1 MTKEEQRIEEV
12 LAKIRMCVDKQRV
25 QPGPKE
31 RRKNE
36 EFLRNYC
43 VKPPERYAI
52 LKELT
57 VQNYCGEILERQKTE
72 VNYDEILYVFG
83 IEKKLKL
90 KLESGEKS
98 VEIYIKVQFF
108 KLNNDDNDYTLLV
121 SFHEAEHPL
130 KYMFKK

>member
-12 LAKIRMCVDKQRV
+12 LAKIRTCVDKQRV

-90 KLESGEKS
+90 KLM
-98 VEIYIKVQFF
+98 VDYI
-108 KLNNDDNDYTLLV
+108 LLT
-121 SFHEAEHPL
+121 
-130 KYMFKK
+130 KKC

>member
-12 LAKIRMCVDKQRV
+12 LAKIRTCVDKQRV

-72 VNYDEILYVFG
+72 VNYDEILYVYFASND
-83 IEKKLKL
+83 EFYAYRNSLK
-90 KLESGEKS
+90 G
-98 VEIYIKVQFF
+98 YQ
-108 KLNNDDNDYTLLV
+108 LLV
-121 SFHEAEHPL
+121 AHLNINNIEYNISDETYFR
-130 KYMFKK
+130 